1 MRIENEKFYL
11 VEPAGVDAGFTTFN
25 FEVLEV
31 KLVT

>member
-25 FEVLEV
+25 LEVLEV